1 MKLLVTGGAGYVGS
15 VVTARLLEAGHEV
28 TVLDLL
34 SAGHRDAVPPGAT
47 LVEGDVRDRA
57 LVERLVSDSD
67 AVIHMAALRITACAA
82 DRGDGRGRV
91 LVRTAS
97 VNGATHHDRQ
107 GASAASLLRRLE
119 LAHQRIK
126 QLTDDN
132 RRLRDQLA
140 RAHGQ
145 RRAERQTGPTRVRS
159 TPGTI
164 GPCS

>member
-1 MKLLVTGGAGYVGS
+1 VRADNGHHLIEASSRRRQNTLARARTGLQ
-15 VVTARLLEAGHEV
+15 RLLDAGEPVSVTRLATEARV
-28 TVLDLL
+28 SRSWIYTQPQLL
-34 SAGHRDAVPPGAT
+34 GEIHQSQPASAN
-47 LVEGDVRDRA
+47 
-57 LVERLVSDSD
+57 S
-67 AVIHMAALRITACAA
+67 
-82 DRGDGRGRV
+82 
-91 LVRTAS
+91 AS
-97 VNGATHHDRQ
+97 PHDRQ

-145 RRAERQTGPTRVRS
+145 RRAQRQTGNTPSRS
-159 TPGTI
+159 KNRTI

>member
-1 MKLLVTGGAGYVGS
+1 VRADNSHHLAAAARRRRDDTLARAQTALQRLGDAGQPVS
-15 VVTARLLEAGHEV
+15 VARLATEAGVSRSWIYTQPEL
-28 TVLDLL
+28 LDQIQQTQP
-34 SAGHRDAVPPGAT
+34 APT
-47 LVEGDVRDRA
+47 
-57 LVERLVSDSD
+57 
-67 AVIHMAALRITACAA
+67 
-82 DRGDGRGRV
+82 
-91 LVRTAS
+91 
-97 VNGATHHDRQ
+97 NGATPHDRQ

-145 RRAERQTGPTRVRS
+145 RRAERQTGTTRGRPT
-159 TPGTI
+159 GII